1 MTQPKLSSSFFLELE
16 KKILVEQD
24 PYPHASIKDFLP
36 RQMCEEISK
45 DFKFPDS
52 DPGAGIE
59 DKVFQKTKRGLSK
72 IELMPNT
79 IQNLINTLNSKQ
91 FLSILEK
98 KFNLKNLVPDPTL
111 FGGGMH
117 ESFRGGYLKIHS
129 DFVFIKKRKLKRMLN
144 LLIYL
149 NEGWQ
154 NNWGGSIELWT
165 ENMSKM
171 FLKLSPH
178 INNALIFR
186 TDLESN
192 HGFPDP
198 IDCPENQ
205 SRKSIALYYYTPY
218 EKMIKPTKKFYAI
231 WKKRPG
237 VDEKKFGDNL
247 SFFKK
252 LKNKIFFRF

>member
-1 MTQPKLSSSFFLELE
+1 MNQNKLSDSFFYDLE
-16 KKILVEQD
+16 KKILVSET
-24 PYPHASIKDFLP
+24 PYPHASIKNFLP
-36 RQMCEEISK
+36 TQLCKDISS
-45 DFKFPDS
+45 DFKFPEI
-52 DPGAGIE
+52 DPNAGIE
-59 DKVFQKTKRGLSK
+59 DKIFQKTKKGLTK
-72 IELMPNT
+72 IDLMPLS
-79 IQNLINTLNSKQ
+79 IQNLINNLNSRK

-98 KFNLKNLVPDPTL
+98 KFKINNLVADQSL

-117 ESFRGGYLKIHS
+117 ESFRGGFLKIHS

-144 LLIYL
+144 LLLYL
-149 NEGWQ
+149 NEEWEDG
-154 NNWGGSIELWT
+154 WGGAIELWK
-165 ENMSKM
+165 EDMSEM
-171 FLKLSPH
+171 FLKVSPK

-198 IDCPENQ
+198 IKCPENF

-218 EKMIKPTKKFYAI
+218 EKMIKPKKKFYAI

-237 VDEKKFGDNL
+237 VEEKKFGDNL

-252 LKNKIFFRF
+252 LKNKFFFRF